1 MADVAG
7 YAHPG
12 ADPEKGWSGILHPS
26 MTNKFRLRFDGS
38 KRFDLITMQTTKVEI
53 SARDRTMRVWIQN
66 PVAYAQDLLD
76 LIEKLGHGKHSGR
89 IEGLDGDEG
98 VTLMFKFFA
107 ELEDHKLVF
116 DYAIGEPLTHELV
129 FKYTRAY

>member
-1 MADVAG
+1 MA
-7 YAHPG
+7 YAHPDAG
-12 ADPEKGWSGILHPS
+12 TDGVSSGILHPS
-26 MTNKFRLRFDGS
+26 MSHRFRIRFDGS

-66 PVAYAQDLLD
+66 PIAYAQDLLD
-76 LIEKLGHGKHSGR
+76 LIENLSRGKHSGR

-107 ELEDHKLVF
+107 ELKDHKLVF
-116 DYAIGEPLTHELV
+116 DYSVSEPLTHELV
-129 FKYTRAY
+129 FEYTRAY